1 MILLTC
7 LVISRITRQNFETR
21 YLKYCL
27 DPLLLKVAKQFQKRR
42 LLKKLMAKDKR
53 WIPSDSKSLDDP
65 LNQETLKGVPTNMV
79 SNKIEIW
86 SNDIVV
92 TV

>member
-1 MILLTC
+1 LLRPTF
-7 LVISRITRQNFETR
+7 VESGETVTEEKNR
-21 YLKYCL
+21 
-27 DPLLLKVAKQFQKRR
+27 F
-42 LLKKLMAKDKR
+42 LKKFMAKNKR